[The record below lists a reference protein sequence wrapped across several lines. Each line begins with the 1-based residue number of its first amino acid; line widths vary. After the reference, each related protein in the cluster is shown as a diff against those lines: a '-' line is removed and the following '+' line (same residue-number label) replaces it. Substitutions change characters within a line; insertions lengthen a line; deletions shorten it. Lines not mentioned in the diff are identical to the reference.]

1 MAELYQCSRCNSPF
15 VADDEER
22 IARRGGSCLD
32 CAKLDVLTSMGLPAD
47 FLIRYPF
54 I

>member
-1 MAELYQCSRCNSPF
+1 MAELYQCTRCNSPF
-15 VADDEER
+15 VADDGEL
-22 IARRGGSCLD
+22 IVRRGGSCLD
-32 CAKLDVLTSMGLPAD
+32 CAKVEVLKRLGLPAD